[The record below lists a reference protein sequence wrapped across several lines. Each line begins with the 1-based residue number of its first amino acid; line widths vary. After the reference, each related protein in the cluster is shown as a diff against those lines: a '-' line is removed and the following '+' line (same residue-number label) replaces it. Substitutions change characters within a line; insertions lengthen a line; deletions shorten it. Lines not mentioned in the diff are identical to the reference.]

1 MPDEN
6 TPGATGT
13 TETTQQQPAGE
24 PAQGAEATKPAATT
38 QVVTPE
44 ILQGVI
50 GRFTRTAEENSKK
63 MADNFQKQLEA
74 VMAKLEDV
82 SKATHPTKGEGG
94 KGTQGDSGAALLE
107 LEKKSKDLEAR
118 LMASE
123 KKAQEAEHRERDY
136 KFRTK
141 LESALARNKC
151 TDIRAAYLVLK
162 EEPLT
167 FDPESEKI
175 TVKVKDTQ
183 FGIGEVDVDIDQYI
197 KNTFSEEIMPYV
209 FSGKVRPGAPASG
222 DSGPGGAG
230 SKGVWKESEI
240 QRMPLDDY
248 IKNRDKIEEA
258 RKLGKVVADVGGP
271 IHAGH

>member
-1 MPDEN
+1 MPDQEAQ
-6 TPGATGT
+6 GAAGT
-13 TETTQQQPAGE
+13 AETQQQGTQPG
-24 PAQGAEATKPAATT
+24 GAEAQGGEGAKPAA

-50 GRFTRTAEENSKK
+50 GRITRTAEENSKK
-63 MADNFQKQLEA
+63 QADAFAKQFEA
-74 VMAKLEDV
+74 LAAKFEE
-82 SKATHPTKGEGG
+82 SKAAPPTKGEGG
-94 KGTQGDSGAALLE
+94 KGTHGDSGAALLE
-107 LEKKSKDLEAR
+107 LEKKAKDLEAR
-118 LMASE
+118 FLASE
-123 KKAQEAEHRERDY
+123 KRAQEAESRERDY

-141 LESALARNKC
+141 LEAALARNKC

-183 FGIGEVDVDIDQYI
+183 FGIGEVEVDIDQYI

-230 SKGVWKESEI
+230 AKGVYKESEI
-240 QRMPLDDY
+240 ARMSPDDY

-258 RKLGKVVADVGGP
+258 RKAGKIVTDVGGP
-271 IHAGH
+271 IHAGR